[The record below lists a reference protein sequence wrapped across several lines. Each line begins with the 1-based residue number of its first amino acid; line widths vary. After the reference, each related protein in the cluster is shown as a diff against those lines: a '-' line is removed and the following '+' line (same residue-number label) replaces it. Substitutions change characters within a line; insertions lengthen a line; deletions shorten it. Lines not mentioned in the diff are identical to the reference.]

1 MARSMSPAANSMGS
15 RANADFYSRFKLW
28 MTQKPRIAFFLCLPL
43 LLLISSLVIYPFFY
57 AIYLSMLNK
66 RETTFV
72 GLDNY
77 YFLFNRDTFWM
88 VVRQSTVFA
97 LTAVFFKVLLGFI
110 ISHVVH
116 FLPEARQRIWRGLI
130 VVPFV
135 MPPALSSL
143 GWWWLFDPTHSALN
157 WVLQVL
163 GGPHIAWL
171 SEPNWARFSVI
182 LVNIWVGAPFFFL
195 MYLAGLKSVPKEL
208 YESAVIDGASVWQK
222 LIHVTLPMM
231 RNIIMITT
239 LFSIIV
245 TFSNYDIVR
254 VLTLGGPRNTTHM
267 FATYAFNL
275 GILSGDIPLGASVS
289 LFMFPILS
297 VLAFLILRNV
307 RQRAVNV

>member
-1 MARSMSPAANSMGS
+1 MAQQLNPAAEAIGS
-15 RANADFYSRFKLW
+15 RADMGFVSRVKLW
-28 MTQKPRIAFFLCLPL
+28 MSQKQRVAFFLCLPL
-43 LLLISSLVIYPFFY
+43 LLLVSSLVIYPFFY

-66 RETTFV
+66 RETEFV
-72 GLDNY
+72 GLDNFI
-77 YFLFNRDTFWM
+77 FLFNRDTFWM

-97 LTAVFFKVLLGFI
+97 LTAVLFKVLIGFI
-110 ISHVVH
+110 VSHIVH
-116 FLPEARQRIWRGLI
+116 FLPEARQRLWRGLI

-157 WVLQVL
+157 WVLAAV

-182 LVNIWVGAPFFFL
+182 LVNIWIGAPFFFL
-195 MYLAGLKSVPKEL
+195 MYLAGLKSVPKDL

-222 LIHVTLPMM
+222 MVHITLPMM

-239 LFSIIV
+239 LYSIIV

-267 FATYAFNL
+267 FATYSFNL
-275 GILSGDIPLGASVS
+275 GILSGDIPLGAAVS
-289 LFMFPILS
+289 LFMFPILA

-307 RQRAVNV
+307 RERASNV